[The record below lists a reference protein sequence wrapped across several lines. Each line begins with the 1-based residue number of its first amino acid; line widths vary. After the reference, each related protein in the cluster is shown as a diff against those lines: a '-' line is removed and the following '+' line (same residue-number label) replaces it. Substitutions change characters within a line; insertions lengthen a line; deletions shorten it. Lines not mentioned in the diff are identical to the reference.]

1 MILIYSQSFENFLR
15 RPSYV
20 IKWVKLNLA
29 CPPQSN
35 GSQYLFAVV
44 RIVSFPDMTLWK
56 SPMLLLA
63 ENKRKL
69 EIHTT
74 L

>member
-1 MILIYSQSFENFLR
+1 MILIYSQSFENSLR

-44 RIVSFPDMTLWK
+44 RIVSFPDMTL
-56 SPMLLLA
+56 
-63 ENKRKL
+63 
-69 EIHTT
+69 
-74 L
+74 